1 MRGALAVLVFAVMIA
16 TVFLANSHVDR
27 DQAKKKVEAI
37 ETTNRDLSQRVRNL
51 EIEKYR
57 LEQELHACKSISP
70 EVRVVIKKVPGIW
83 WSSPQDTVRDTLLG
97 FFEGVTDTLK

>member
-1 MRGALAVLVFAVMIA
+1 MVVLVFAVMIA

-27 DQAKKKVEAI
+27 DQAKKKAEAI

-51 EIEKYR
+51 EIEKYQ

-70 EVRVVIKKVPGIW
+70 EVVIKKVPGIW
-83 WSSPQDTVRDTLLG
+83 WSSPQETVHDTVLG
-97 FFEGVTDTLK
+97 FIGEPTDSLK

>member
-1 MRGALAVLVFAVMIA
+1 MLVFAVMIA

-27 DQAKKKVEAI
+27 DQAKKKAAAI
-37 ETTNRDLSQRVRNL
+37 ETTNKDLSQRVRKL
-51 EIEKYR
+51 EIEKYQ

-70 EVRVVIKKVPGIW
+70 EVVVKKVPGIW
-83 WSSPQDTVRDTLLG
+83 WSSPQETVRDTLLG